1 MTDHSTYN
9 HHGKNVPLWTTVVT
23 APDGKQYRV
32 STVEFGDEETKTV
45 IDVLPSGERV
55 KQIHHLDGSVAA
67 AHRAVVEGIADAS
80 IDMHVDVLLV
90 WPGRHGQDMH
100 DELWTTIN
108 QAVVSG
114 VSTSGKENSD
124 LTDELTAAVLD
135 LVMLLTVPHPH
146 LTERVRV
153 RDGRPPYRAGVAA

>member
-1 MTDHSTYN
+1 MTTDRSIYN
-9 HHGKNVPLWTTVVT
+9 HHGKKVPLWATVVT
-23 APDGKQYRV
+23 APDQQQYMV

-55 KQIHHLDGSVAA
+55 KQIHHLDASVKA
-67 AHRAVVEGIADAS
+67 AHGAVVEGIEDAS
-80 IDMHVDVLLV
+80 IDMHVDVLPV

-100 DELWTTIN
+100 DELWTAIHET
-108 QAVVSG
+108 VVSG
-114 VSTSGKENSD
+114 VSISGKEKSD
-124 LTDELTAAVLD
+124 LTAAVLD

-153 RDGRPPYRAGVAA
+153 RDGRHPYRTGVAA